1 MDISLI
7 PDYSSDPL
15 SILLAREEADDE
27 VEATES
33 LWRSGQA
40 RTRGEYADRPENLL
54 GASPFETEWGGD
66 PQRLINTL
74 NHQSFIN

>member
-15 SILLAREEADDE
+15 SILLAREGADDE

-54 GASPFETEWGGD
+54 GASPFETEWGGY
-66 PQRLINTL
+66 PLRLINTP